1 METDVGRGM
10 INHWLSGWRWS
21 LGISC
26 AIAVSLWSGGAIAAE
41 RVILRYRILQAS
53 VSVDE
58 LTELA
63 ETGRTSPAL
72 RAHLRLAGRDP
83 QELRHVLNQEAEV
96 NPLLLDQVLN
106 NPVGDRALDQVG
118 RAIHTP
124 SERGNREALRA
135 ALVLSAEDDSRVSL
149 IEVLQNYPTEE
160 VHVNGN
166 RLEAAYNQL
175 AAIQTR
181 IETILEGTGLF

>member
-1 METDVGRGM
+1 MDGGRGM
-10 INHWLSGWRWS
+10 MNRWFAMGRWS
-21 LGISC
+21 LGIGC
-26 AIAVSLWSGGAIAAE
+26 AMVVSFWNGGAIAAE
-41 RVILRYRILQAS
+41 RVVLRYRVLQAS

-72 RAHLRLAGRDP
+72 RAYLRLARRDP

-106 NPVGDRALDQVG
+106 SSVGDQVLDQVG

-124 SERGNREALRA
+124 SERANREALRA

-166 RLEAAYNQL
+166 RLEAAYNQIV
-175 AAIQTR
+175 AIQTR
-181 IETILEGTGLF
+181 IENILEGTGLF